1 MSIFD
6 KEDAFQHL
14 WLHDNATFEF
24 TFRGRKITVNNPKN
38 FTSFKKLA
46 AYLRKQLGDQVRQLL
61 GDEPEY
67 KFELYFEEEK
77 GSEIKSGA
85 QL

>member
-14 WLHDNATFEF
+14 WLHDSAIFEF
-24 TFRGRKITVNNPKN
+24 TFGGRKIKVNDPKN

-67 KFELYFEEEK
+67 KFELYFEEK
-77 GSEIKSGA
+77 KDSEIKSGA